1 VKFHYHEDMDDVVDP
16 DTLAPTLLISMPQ
29 LLDPNFKKSVV
40 LLCDHTREGA
50 FGLVIN
56 RPTDTLV
63 SQVVRLDPPLRRDN
77 GLKLWLGGPVE
88 LERGWILLN
97 DPPDEPGCLQVSDTL
112 FVSTSMD
119 LLRRLVESDAP
130 PSRAR
135 LLTGYAGWGPGQL
148 DTELAESAWLTL
160 DVDPD
165 LVFDT
170 PPAMLWEAAIR
181 RLGAAPSALQTSHGV
196 H

>member
-1 VKFHYHEDMDDVVDP
+1 MMERMGALGEIDGNS
-16 DTLAPTLLISMPQ
+16 LAPTLLISMPQ
-29 LLDPNFKKSVV
+29 LIDPNFKKSVV
-40 LLCDHTREGA
+40 LLCDHTPDGA

-63 SQVVRLDPPLRRDN
+63 SQVVRLDPPLRNDN

-97 DPPDEPGCLQVSDTL
+97 QPPDEPGYLQVGDHL

-148 DTELAESAWLTL
+148 DHELSESAWLTL

-165 LVFDT
+165 LLFDT
-170 PPAMLWEAAIR
+170 PPALLWEAAIR
-181 RLGAAPSALQTSHGV
+181 RLGADPSALQTSHGV